1 MVYFN
6 RPTVTRTYT
15 QVLTDL
21 EAKIDAAAGLLSTDV
36 TDYDNQ
42 GGSYPARAIRWNASS
57 NKFQRRSDLN
67 DAWEDLSST
76 WAFAAV
82 ETTGNMTASGNVS
95 GVDITASDQLQAA
108 RVNVTGSTK
117 PANGLYRPA
126 TNEIRFTTNSNDRL
140 TIESDGQ
147 VGIGTVDPA
156 RTLEVQ
162 GTARIQNGTSN
173 AYLEIGKGGSGD
185 NSAYIDF
192 VGDETYT
199 TYGLRVIRGAGAT
212 GSSSFIH
219 RGTGSFILETE
230 EAGDLIFKTT
240 NTTRMVVD
248 SGGRVCIGNDTS
260 PDEFLHVKDGA
271 SASALGIRV
280 QNSEGYFRLL
290 TNANYAYLY
299 AERFYVKNRA
309 ADTNLF
315 YQSDTLHRIY
325 TNAQVDGN
333 LVVSGTL
340 TASITGTADVAT
352 AVAVTDESSD
362 TSCNVLFATGA
373 TGNKAVKSGTN
384 LTFNSSNG
392 TLTATTFV
400 GAVTGTASNASALGN
415 KSVSASGNRWGVVPY
430 VDTSGVLEI
439 GKYIDFHTS
448 DGSTADHAGRI
459 ECTGSAF
466 TFDEDV
472 IPSGSQNLGSSS
484 ARWQNLYVNDLKLSN
499 KGQTNDVDGTWG
511 DYTIQEGENDLYLLN
526 RRNGKAYKFNLTE
539 VGQNT

>member
-6 RPTVTRTYT
+6 NPTVTRTYT

-36 TDYDNQ
+36 TAYEKQ
-42 GGSYPARAIRWNASS
+42 GGVYPVRAIRWNASS
-57 NKFQRRSDLN
+57 NKFERRNSGNSL
-67 DAWEDLSST
+67 WEDLSTT
-76 WAFAAV
+76 WTFTAV

-108 RVNVTGSTK
+108 RVNVTGTTE

-126 TNEIRFTTNSNDRL
+126 TNEIRFTTNSLDRL
-140 TIESDGQ
+140 TIEDNGQ

-156 RTLEVQ
+156 RTLEVK

-230 EAGDLIFKTT
+230 EAADLIFKTT
-240 NTTRMVVD
+240 NETRMVVD
-248 SGGRVCIGNDTS
+248 SGGKVCIGNDTS

-271 SASALGIRV
+271 SAAALGIRV

-352 AVAVTDESSD
+352 AVAVTDESTD

-384 LTFNSSNG
+384 LTFNSSSG
-392 TLTATTFV
+392 KLYATEFV
-400 GAVTGTASNASALGN
+400 GSLNGQANSAVLLNSKGL
-415 KSVSASGNRWGVVPY
+415 SASGDRFDVVPF
-430 VDTSGVLEI
+430 VDSDGDLDIGKELHFHTTDNSSNDDDGKITSSGVNFL
-439 GKYIDFHTS
+439 FNQPLLP
-448 DGSTADHAGRI
+448 
-459 ECTGSAF
+459 TG
-466 TFDEDV
+466 T
-472 IPSGSQNLGSSS
+472 QNLGST
-484 ARWQNLYVNDLKLSN
+484 ANRWENLYVNDIQLSN

-539 VGQNT
+539 VGQIA

>member
-6 RPTVTRTYT
+6 NPTVTRTYT

-36 TDYDNQ
+36 TAYEKQ
-42 GGSYPARAIRWNASS
+42 GGVYPVRAIRWNASS
-57 NKFQRRSDLN
+57 NKFERRNSGNSL
-67 DAWEDLSST
+67 WEDLSTT
-76 WAFAAV
+76 WTFTAV

-126 TNEIRFTTNSNDRL
+126 TNEIRFTTNSLDRL
-140 TIESDGQ
+140 TIEDNGQ

-156 RTLEVQ
+156 RTLEVK

-219 RGTGSFILETE
+219 RGTGNFILETE
-230 EAGDLIFKTT
+230 EAADLIFKTT
-240 NTTRMVVD
+240 NETRMVVD
-248 SGGRVCIGNDTS
+248 SGGKVCIGTEVS
-260 PDEFLHVKDGA
+260 PEDYLHVKNSSGGNI
-271 SASALGIRV
+271 GIRV
-280 QNSEGYFRLL
+280 ENSDGYFRLL
-290 TNANYAYLY
+290 TNGNYAYLY
-299 AERFYVKNRA
+299 ADRFYVKNRA

-333 LVVSGTL
+333 LTVSGTL

-352 AVAVTDESSD
+352 SVAVTDESTD

-392 TLTATTFV
+392 TLTATTFS
-400 GAVTGTASNASALGN
+400 GALSGTASNATTFLN
-415 KSVSASGNRWGVVPY
+415 KTLSASGNRWGVVTY
-430 VDTSGVLEI
+430 VI
-439 GKYIDFHTS
+439 H
-448 DGSTADHAGRI
+448 
-459 ECTGSAF
+459 
-466 TFDEDV
+466 
-472 IPSGSQNLGSSS
+472 
-484 ARWQNLYVNDLKLSN
+484 
-499 KGQTNDVDGTWG
+499 
-511 DYTIQEGENDLYLLN
+511 
-526 RRNGKAYKFNLTE
+526 KAVTK
-539 VGQNT
+539 

>member
-539 VGQNT
+539 VGQIA